1 MLKIFKLRLFWKFF
15 IYCFFAQVV
24 SVLLVGIL
32 LWFQHQSEGQQRRF
46 ENPAQLLR
54 QSVVV
59 SLRYGGEGAAMQTI
73 KQSLTMPVPT
83 VYAVDEARK
92 ELLGRTVNN
101 VLWNAITTHDDALN
115 AEEVISSTGKK
126 YAVFSLDMDSRLI
139 GINKV
144 KPEHEPPPEHHA
156 IFPMIPLIVGI
167 FVSLFFAIL
176 LAWNFSKPISVLR
189 KAFDKVAKG
198 NLDVSV
204 SKDMVVRNDEIS
216 ELGLGFDRMVH
227 QINQLIQGQT
237 RLLHHLSHELR
248 SPLARLQIALGLAKQ
263 GSTSIET
270 TLDRIELEVSRMD
283 KLIGEVLDLS
293 KLDSGIKKISKEKVS
308 VNALLAE
315 IVDDA
320 RYEAKVKDITIN
332 KSCASHFEVFANL
345 ELLHRAIENIVRNAI
360 KYNVEGGAVEITCSA
375 KSNQLLSISVCDQG
389 SGVNEAEI
397 NDLFKPFFKGQSG
410 QKAEGYGLGLAIA
423 KQIIEAHGGEIYA
436 KNQQVGLCVEIV
448 LPLNVTPVQ

>member
-1 MLKIFKLRLFWKFF
+1 
-15 IYCFFAQVV
+15 
-24 SVLLVGIL
+24 
-32 LWFQHQSEGQQRRF
+32 
-46 ENPAQLLR
+46 
-54 QSVVV
+54 
-59 SLRYGGEGAAMQTI
+59 
-73 KQSLTMPVPT
+73 
-83 VYAVDEARK
+83 
-92 ELLGRTVNN
+92 
-101 VLWNAITTHDDALN
+101 
-115 AEEVISSTGKK
+115 
-126 YAVFSLDMDSRLI
+126 
-139 GINKV
+139 
-144 KPEHEPPPEHHA
+144 
-156 IFPMIPLIVGI
+156 
-167 FVSLFFAIL
+167 
-176 LAWNFSKPISVLR
+176 
-189 KAFDKVAKG
+189 
-198 NLDVSV
+198 
-204 SKDMVVRNDEIS
+204 MVVRNDEIS